1 MTASDTPRA
10 TVVPPVDI
18 DYITDTLL
26 ALLAIPSP
34 TGYTDQIVHWTGEE
48 LQRLGIDFELTRR
61 GAIRADLEG
70 RSRSP
75 DRAVVAHLDTLG
87 AMVRELRK
95 NGRLSIAPIGTWSSR
110 FAEGCRVTVC
120 TEAGVRR
127 GTVLPLYASG
137 HAWNELV
144 DTQTSDWDHLEVR
157 LDEIVF
163 NKADLVR
170 LGVNV
175 GDFVAIDASAEVT
188 ESGFI
193 NSRHLDDKA
202 GVAVLLGAAKAI
214 KELGEKLSVD
224 CHLIFTISE
233 EVGSGS
239 SHTLHGDVAEM
250 VTIDNAVQAPNQN
263 SSEFGVTIAMMDS
276 AGPFDWHLTRKL
288 LRLCEEHDIPHRRDV
303 FRHYRSDSA
312 SAVDAGNDLRTALAC
327 FGVDA
332 SHGYERT
339 HKDSL
344 RSLAMLIARYMLSDP
359 TFQRDR
365 KELAPLEGFS
375 TQPMEPAD

>member
-1 MTASDTPRA
+1 MTVSDMSRA
-10 TVVPPVDI
+10 GALPPVDI

-61 GAIRADLEG
+61 GAIRADFKG
-70 RSRSP
+70 RSASP

-87 AMVRELRK
+87 AMVRELRHD
-95 NGRLSIAPIGTWSSR
+95 GRLGLAPIGTWSSR
-110 FAEGCRVTVC
+110 FAEGCRVTIC
-120 TEAGVRR
+120 TEPGVRR
-127 GTVLPLYASG
+127 GTILPRYASG
-137 HAWNELV
+137 HAYNQLV
-144 DTQTSDWDHLEVR
+144 DTQTTDWDHLEVR

-163 NKADLVR
+163 NQADLIR
-170 LGVNV
+170 LGLNV
-175 GDFVAIDASAEVT
+175 GDFVAIDAAAEIT

-202 GVAVLLGAAKAI
+202 GVAVLLGTAKAV
-214 KELGEKLSVD
+214 KELGEKLPVD

-276 AGPFDWHLTRKL
+276 SGPFDWHLTHKL
-288 LRLCEEHDIPHRRDV
+288 LRLCEEHGIPHRRDV
-303 FRHYRSDSA
+303 FRHYSSDSA

-339 HKDSL
+339 HKDAL
-344 RSLAMLIARYMLSDP
+344 RSLAILVAQYMRSAP
-359 TFQRDR
+359 TFLRDR
-365 KELAPLEGFS
+365 RELAPLDGFP
-375 TQPMEPAD
+375 TQPMEPAE

>member
-1 MTASDTPRA
+1 MAVSDTSRA
-10 TVVPPVDI
+10 AGLPPVDI

-34 TGYTDQIVHWTGEE
+34 TGYTDQIVHWTGQE
-48 LQRLGIDFELTRR
+48 LQRLGIDFEVTRR
-61 GAIRADLEG
+61 GAIRADLKG
-70 RSRSP
+70 RSASP
-75 DRAVVAHLDTLG
+75 ERAVVAHLDTLG
-87 AMVRELRK
+87 AMVRELRPT
-95 NGRLSIAPIGTWSSR
+95 GRLGVAPIGTWSSR
-110 FAEGCRVTVC
+110 FAEGCRVTVF
-120 TEAGVRR
+120 TEPGARR
-127 GTVLPLYASG
+127 GTILPRYASG
-137 HAWNELV
+137 HAYNELV
-144 DTQTSDWDHLEVR
+144 DTQPADWDHLEVR

-163 NKADLVR
+163 NEADLAR

-175 GDFVAIDASAEVT
+175 GDFVAVDPAAEVT
-188 ESGFI
+188 ESGFV

-202 GVAVLLGAAKAI
+202 GVAVLLGAAKAV

-250 VTIDNAVQAPNQN
+250 VTVDNAVQAPNQN

-288 LRLCEEHDIPHRRDV
+288 LHLCEENDIPHRRDV

-312 SAVDAGNDLRTALAC
+312 FAVDAGNDLRTALVC

-339 HKDSL
+339 HKDAL
-344 RSLAMLIARYMLSDP
+344 RSLALLVAQYMRSAP

-365 KELAPLEGFS
+365 RELAPLEGFP
-375 TQPMEPAD
+375 TQPMEPAE